1 MYYIGIDLGGTNI
14 ACGVVNEKCEIIY
27 KDSIPTKAQRTS
39 DEIIKD
45 MAYLAM
51 DAAEKSGVG
60 KENVAWVG
68 IGSPGSV
75 DRDEGILLYAN
86 NIPFINTPMR
96 KVFQQHWNVPV
107 YIDNDANAAALG
119 EAYAG
124 SAKDCNDA
132 VMITLGTGVGGGIII
147 DKKIYSGF
155 NSNGAELGH
164 MVIVAGGED
173 CSCGRK
179 GCWEAYASVSGLIR
193 DTKRAM
199 EKNPDSLMWQCLEGE
214 DKHVSGKTAFVAAK
228 KGDAAG
234 QAVVDKY
241 LEYVAIGVTNY
252 VNIFQPEVLCIGGS
266 ISKEGDYLLNPIKE
280 FVERERYTKNSD
292 KQTTIKIALLGNDAG
307 IIGAAMLGK

>member
-107 YIDNDANAAALG
+107 YID
-119 EAYAG
+119 
-124 SAKDCNDA
+124 
-132 VMITLGTGVGGGIII
+132 I
-147 DKKIYSGF
+147 
-155 NSNGAELGH
+155 
-164 MVIVAGGED
+164 
-173 CSCGRK
+173 
-179 GCWEAYASVSGLIR
+179 
-193 DTKRAM
+193 
-199 EKNPDSLMWQCLEGE
+199 
-214 DKHVSGKTAFVAAK
+214 
-228 KGDAAG
+228 
-234 QAVVDKY
+234 
-241 LEYVAIGVTNY
+241 
-252 VNIFQPEVLCIGGS
+252 
-266 ISKEGDYLLNPIKE
+266 
-280 FVERERYTKNSD
+280 
-292 KQTTIKIALLGNDAG
+292 
-307 IIGAAMLGK
+307 